1 MTVGKTDLATCDLD
15 VRPRNRVVSYVHIPP
30 LIDGLCLFAERQN
43 QRRVFMRP
51 LDLLVVRRRRLIE
64 QPFCLRNYS
73 SRKLDIQRFCHALEQ
88 FETPRPRLMIG
99 CT

>member
-1 MTVGKTDLATCDLD
+1 MLYRSG
-15 VRPRNRVVSYVHIPP
+15 VRVLPVYSR
-30 LIDGLCLFAERQN
+30 DAQRQN

-73 SRKLDIQRFCHALEQ
+73 SRKLDIQRYSHSLEQ